1 MFLLVGRAAIVAVS
15 YALDRRA
22 RLTPPTQAVM
32 DRAIAEWQV
41 QPDAWLIPSTGD
53 NQRLGVTNARVMA
66 DYAVQHGVPAEYIL
80 EEDRSSN
87 TWQNL
92 AYSWALAQAHGADR
106 LIVVAYDLHARR
118 CHLAAVKLELPFT
131 LVPATSRATGYAA
144 RKPWFAHRALI
155 WLYETLAT
163 VYGRLTGRL

>member
-1 MFLLVGRAAIVAVS
+1 MGRAAIVAVS
-15 YALDRRA
+15 YALDRHA

-32 DRAIAEWQV
+32 DRAIAEWRA

-66 DYAVQHGVPAEYIL
+66 DYAVHHGVSVECIL

-92 AYSWALAQAHGADR
+92 AYSWGLAQAHGADR
-106 LIVVAYDLHARR
+106 LIIVAYDLHEWR
-118 CHLAAVKLELPFT
+118 CRLVAVKQKLPFT
-131 LVPATSRATGYAA
+131 LVTATSRATGYAA
-144 RKPWFAHRALI
+144 RKPWFAHRGLI

-163 VYGRLTGRL
+163 IYGRLTGRL

>member
-1 MFLLVGRAAIVAVS
+1 MGRAAIVAVS

-22 RLTPPTQAVM
+22 RLTPPTQAIM
-32 DRAIAEWQV
+32 DRAIAEWRA

-66 DYAVQHGVPAEYIL
+66 DYAVQNGVPRERIL

-106 LIVVAYDLHARR
+106 LIIVAYDLHAPR
-118 CHLAAVKLELPFT
+118 CRLVAEKQKLPFT
-131 LVPATSRATGYAA
+131 LVTATSRETGYAA

-163 VYGRLTGRL
+163 LYGRLAGRL